1 MEIKKVGV
9 VGCGLM
15 GRGIAEVSARS
26 GYEVVVSEV
35 NQELL
40 DKGIAEID
48 RSLSRGV
55 DRGKVSQEEKDAT
68 LGRIVGTVSME
79 DFKDCNIVIE
89 VIVEKM
95 DAKKDAFRTLDG
107 ICPQDTIL
115 ASNTSCLSIT
125 EMAMAT
131 KRPDKVV
138 GLHFF
143 NPAPVMK
150 VAELVT
156 TIVSSEETVETVK
169 AFGQSLGK
177 TVVITQDQP
186 GFIVNRLLVPF
197 LFDAVRMYES
207 GLATREDIDQG
218 VLGGL
223 NHPMGPLTLAD
234 LIGLDT
240 LCLLGDAMYEE
251 LKDPKFSPP
260 ILLKKMVIA
269 GQLGRKSG
277 KGFYDY

>member
-48 RSLSRGV
+48 RSLTRGV

-68 LGRIVGTVSME
+68 LGRIIGTVSLE

-89 VIVEKM
+89 AIVEKM
-95 DAKKDAFRTLDG
+95 DAKRDVFRALDG
-107 ICPQDTIL
+107 VCPQDTIL
-115 ASNTSCLSIT
+115 TSNTSCLSIT

-156 TIVSSEETVETVK
+156 TIVTSEETVNTVK

-197 LFDAVRMYES
+197 LFDAMRMYES

-218 VLGGL
+218 VVGGL

-251 LKDPKFSPP
+251 LKDAKFSPP

>member
-40 DKGIAEID
+40 DKGIAEIN

-55 DRGKVSQEEKDAT
+55 DRGKIGQEEKDAA

-89 VIVEKM
+89 VILEKM

-156 TIVSSEETVETVK
+156 TIVSSEETVATVK

-197 LFDAVRMYES
+197 LFDAMRMYES

-218 VLGGL
+218 VVGGL

-251 LKDPKFSPP
+251 LKDPKFSAP

-269 GQLGRKSG
+269 GQLGRKSS